1 MAEFF
6 SWQRVIHN
14 FPILLAKLPVT
25 FEIVAVAF
33 SIGFVL
39 ALIIVTTRIKK
50 IPVLNQILTVFISFE
65 RGTPLLVQMLVV
77 YYAFPLVLKAFFGID
92 SRRWD
97 KIIFVDLALILNQ
110 AVFLGEIFRGAITS
124 IPKGQREAAIAC
136 GMTEFSAFVK
146 IVLPQAV
153 RVALPATGLTLIGLF
168 QETSLVFMRGVMDI
182 IGRASALGATTGHS
196 LESYLI
202 IAVLFLGINFILT
215 AITTKISKNLS
226 YGSNADKNSKNKKVK
241 KEAA

>member
-1 MAEFF
+1 MADLF
-6 SWQRVIHN
+6 SWQRLIQN
-14 FPILLAKLPVT
+14 FPILIVKLPIT

-33 SIGFVL
+33 TLGFLL
-39 ALIIVTTRIKK
+39 ALLIATARIKK

-77 YYAFPLVLKAFFGID
+77 YYALPIVLKAFFGID
-92 SRRWD
+92 SRRWE

-110 AVFLGEIFRGAITS
+110 GVFLGEIFRGAILS

-136 GMTEFSAFVK
+136 GFSEFNAFVR

-153 RVALPATGLTLIGLF
+153 RVALPSTGLTLIGLF
-168 QETSLVFMRGVMDI
+168 QETSLVFMIGVIDI

-196 LESYLI
+196 LESYII
-202 IAVLFLGINFILT
+202 IAVIFVLINFALT
-215 AITTKISKNLS
+215 AITTKI
-226 YGSNADKNSKNKKVK
+226 DKKLTFGAKPVRMG
-241 KEAA
+241 AV

>member
-1 MAEFF
+1 MADLF
-6 SWQRVIHN
+6 SWQRLIQN
-14 FPILLAKLPVT
+14 FPILIVKLPIT

-33 SIGFVL
+33 TLGFLL
-39 ALIIVTTRIKK
+39 ALLIATARIKK

-77 YYAFPLVLKAFFGID
+77 YYALPIVLKSFFGID
-92 SRRWD
+92 SRRWE

-110 AVFLGEIFRGAITS
+110 GVFLGEIFRGAILS

-136 GMTEFSAFVK
+136 GFSEFNAFVR

-153 RVALPATGLTLIGLF
+153 RVALPSTGLTLIGLF
-168 QETSLVFMRGVMDI
+168 QETSLVFMIGVIDI

-196 LESYLI
+196 LESYVI
-202 IAVLFLGINFILT
+202 IAVIFVLINFVLT
-215 AITTKISKNLS
+215 AITTKI
-226 YGSNADKNSKNKKVK
+226 DKKLTFGVK
-241 KEAA
+241 PVRMGTV

>member
-1 MAEFF
+1 MADLF
-6 SWQRVIHN
+6 SWQRLIQNLPVLIV
-14 FPILLAKLPVT
+14 KLPIT

-33 SIGFVL
+33 SLGFIL
-39 ALIIVTTRIKK
+39 ALLIATARIKK

-77 YYAFPLVLKAFFGID
+77 YYALPIVLKAFFGID
-92 SRRWD
+92 SRRWE

-110 AVFLGEIFRGAITS
+110 GVFLGEIFRGAILS

-136 GMTEFSAFVK
+136 GFSEFNAFVR

-153 RVALPATGLTLIGLF
+153 RVALPSTGLTLIGLF
-168 QETSLVFMRGVMDI
+168 QETSLVFMIGVIDI

-196 LESYLI
+196 LESYVI
-202 IAVLFLGINFILT
+202 IAVIFVLINFALT
-215 AITTKISKNLS
+215 AITTKI
-226 YGSNADKNSKNKKVK
+226 DKKLTFGVK
-241 KEAA
+241 PVRMGAV

>member
-1 MAEFF
+1 MADLF
-6 SWQRVIHN
+6 SWQRLIQN
-14 FPILLAKLPVT
+14 LPILIVKLPIT

-33 SIGFVL
+33 TLGFLL
-39 ALIIVTTRIKK
+39 ALLIATARIKK

-77 YYAFPLVLKAFFGID
+77 YYALPIVLKAFFGID
-92 SRRWD
+92 SRRLE

-110 AVFLGEIFRGAITS
+110 GVFLGEIFRGAILS

-136 GMTEFSAFVK
+136 GFSEFNAFVR

-153 RVALPATGLTLIGLF
+153 RVALPSTGLTLIGLF
-168 QETSLVFMRGVMDI
+168 QETSLVFMIGVIDI

-196 LESYLI
+196 LESYVI
-202 IAVLFLGINFILT
+202 IAVIFVLINFALT
-215 AITTKISKNLS
+215 AITTKI
-226 YGSNADKNSKNKKVK
+226 DKKLTFGAKPVRMG
-241 KEAA
+241 AV

>member
-1 MAEFF
+1 MADLF
-6 SWQRVIHN
+6 SWQRLIQN
-14 FPILLAKLPVT
+14 LPILIVKLPIT

-33 SIGFVL
+33 TLGFLL
-39 ALIIVTTRIKK
+39 ALLIATARIKK

-77 YYAFPLVLKAFFGID
+77 YYALPIVLKAFFGID
-92 SRRWD
+92 SRRWE

-110 AVFLGEIFRGAITS
+110 GVFLGEIFRGAILS

-136 GMTEFSAFVK
+136 GFSEFKAFVK

-153 RVALPATGLTLIGLF
+153 RVALPSTGLTLIGLF
-168 QETSLVFMRGVMDI
+168 QETSLVFMIGVIDI

-196 LESYLI
+196 LESYVI
-202 IAVLFLGINFILT
+202 IAVIFVLINFALT
-215 AITTKISKNLS
+215 AITTKI
-226 YGSNADKNSKNKKVK
+226 DKKLTFGAKPVRMG
-241 KEAA
+241 AV

>member
-1 MAEFF
+1 MADLF
-6 SWQRVIHN
+6 SWQRLIQN
-14 FPILLAKLPVT
+14 FPILIVKLPIT

-33 SIGFVL
+33 TLGFLL
-39 ALIIVTTRIKK
+39 ALLIATARIKK

-77 YYAFPLVLKAFFGID
+77 YYALPIVLKTFFGID
-92 SRRWD
+92 SRRWE

-110 AVFLGEIFRGAITS
+110 GVFLGEIFRGAILS

-136 GMTEFSAFVK
+136 GFSEFNAFVR

-153 RVALPATGLTLIGLF
+153 RVALPSTGLTLIGLF
-168 QETSLVFMRGVMDI
+168 QETSLVFMIGVIDI

-196 LESYLI
+196 LESYII
-202 IAVLFLGINFILT
+202 IAVIFVLINFALT
-215 AITTKISKNLS
+215 AITTKI
-226 YGSNADKNSKNKKVK
+226 DKKLTFGAKPVRMG
-241 KEAA
+241 AV

>member
-1 MAEFF
+1 MADLF
-6 SWQRVIHN
+6 SWQRLIQN
-14 FPILLAKLPVT
+14 FPILIVKLPIT

-33 SIGFVL
+33 TLGFLL
-39 ALIIVTTRIKK
+39 ALLIATARIKK

-77 YYAFPLVLKAFFGID
+77 YYALPIVLKAFFGID
-92 SRRWD
+92 SRRWE

-110 AVFLGEIFRGAITS
+110 GVFLGEIFRGAILS

-136 GMTEFSAFVK
+136 GFSEFNAFVR

-153 RVALPATGLTLIGLF
+153 RVALPSTGLTLIGLF
-168 QETSLVFMRGVMDI
+168 QETSLVFMIGVIDI

-196 LESYLI
+196 LESYII
-202 IAVLFLGINFILT
+202 IAVIFVLINFALT
-215 AITTKISKNLS
+215 AITTKI
-226 YGSNADKNSKNKKVK
+226 DKKLTFGAKPVRMGTV
-241 KEAA
+241 

>member
-1 MAEFF
+1 MADLF
-6 SWQRVIHN
+6 SWQRLIQN
-14 FPILLAKLPVT
+14 LPILIVKLPIT

-33 SIGFVL
+33 TLGFFL
-39 ALIIVTTRIKK
+39 ALLIATARIKK

-77 YYAFPLVLKAFFGID
+77 YYALPIVLKTFFGID
-92 SRRWD
+92 SRRWE

-110 AVFLGEIFRGAITS
+110 GVFLGEIFRGAILS

-136 GMTEFSAFVK
+136 GFSEFNAFVK

-153 RVALPATGLTLIGLF
+153 RVALPSTGLTLIGLF
-168 QETSLVFMRGVMDI
+168 QETSLVFMIGVIDI

-196 LESYLI
+196 LESYII
-202 IAVLFLGINFILT
+202 IAVIFVLINFVLT
-215 AITTKISKNLS
+215 AITTKI
-226 YGSNADKNSKNKKVK
+226 DKKLTFGAKPVRMG
-241 KEAA
+241 AV

>member
-1 MAEFF
+1 MADLF
-6 SWQRVIHN
+6 SWQRLVQN
-14 FPILLAKLPVT
+14 FPVLIVKLPIT

-33 SIGFVL
+33 SLGFIL
-39 ALIIVTTRIKK
+39 ALLIATARIRK

-77 YYAFPLVLKAFFGID
+77 YYALPIVLKSFFGID
-92 SRRWD
+92 SRRWE

-110 AVFLGEIFRGAITS
+110 GVFLGEIFRGAILS

-136 GMTEFSAFVK
+136 GFSEFSAFVK

-153 RVALPATGLTLIGLF
+153 RVALPSTGLTLIGLF
-168 QETSLVFMRGVMDI
+168 QETSLVFMIGVIDI

-196 LESYLI
+196 LESYVI
-202 IAVLFLGINFILT
+202 IAVLFLLINFALT
-215 AITTKISKNLS
+215 AITTRIDRKLS
-226 YGSNADKNSKNKKVK
+226 FGAKPIKTGAV
-241 KEAA
+241 

>member
-1 MAEFF
+1 MADLF
-6 SWQRVIHN
+6 SWQRLIQN
-14 FPILLAKLPVT
+14 FPILIVKLPIT

-33 SIGFVL
+33 TLGFLL
-39 ALIIVTTRIKK
+39 ALLIATARIKK

-77 YYAFPLVLKAFFGID
+77 YYALPIVLKTFFGID
-92 SRRWD
+92 SRRWE

-110 AVFLGEIFRGAITS
+110 GVFLGEIFRGAILS

-136 GMTEFSAFVK
+136 GFSEFNAFVK

-153 RVALPATGLTLIGLF
+153 RVALPSTGLTLIGLF
-168 QETSLVFMRGVMDI
+168 QETSLVFMIGVIDI

-196 LESYLI
+196 LESYII
-202 IAVLFLGINFILT
+202 IAVIFVLINFALT
-215 AITTKISKNLS
+215 AITTKI
-226 YGSNADKNSKNKKVK
+226 DKKLTFGAKPVRMG
-241 KEAA
+241 AV

>member
-1 MAEFF
+1 MADLF
-6 SWQRVIHN
+6 SWQRLIQN
-14 FPILLAKLPVT
+14 LPILIVKLPIT

-33 SIGFVL
+33 TLGFLL
-39 ALIIVTTRIKK
+39 ALLIATARIKK

-77 YYAFPLVLKAFFGID
+77 YYALPIVLKTFFGID
-92 SRRWD
+92 SRRWE

-110 AVFLGEIFRGAITS
+110 GVFLGEIFRGAILS

-136 GMTEFSAFVK
+136 GFSEFNAFVR

-153 RVALPATGLTLIGLF
+153 RVALPSTGLTLIGLF
-168 QETSLVFMRGVMDI
+168 QETSLVFMIGVIDI

-196 LESYLI
+196 LESYVI
-202 IAVLFLGINFILT
+202 IAVIFVLINFVLT
-215 AITTKISKNLS
+215 AITTKI
-226 YGSNADKNSKNKKVK
+226 DKKLTFGAKPVRMG
-241 KEAA
+241 AV

>member
-1 MAEFF
+1 MTDLF
-6 SWQRVIHN
+6 SWQRLVQN
-14 FPILLAKLPVT
+14 FPVLIVKLPIT

-33 SIGFVL
+33 TLGFLL
-39 ALIIVTTRIKK
+39 ALLIATARIKK

-77 YYAFPLVLKAFFGID
+77 YYALPIVLKTFFGID
-92 SRRWD
+92 SRRWE

-110 AVFLGEIFRGAITS
+110 GVFLGEIFRGAILS

-136 GMTEFSAFVK
+136 GFSEFNAFVR

-153 RVALPATGLTLIGLF
+153 RVALPSTGLTLIGLF
-168 QETSLVFMRGVMDI
+168 QETSLVFMIGVIDI

-196 LESYLI
+196 LESYVI
-202 IAVLFLGINFILT
+202 IAVIFVLINFALT
-215 AITTKISKNLS
+215 AITTKI
-226 YGSNADKNSKNKKVK
+226 DKKLTFGAKPVRMGTV
-241 KEAA
+241 

>member
-1 MAEFF
+1 MGEFF
-6 SWQRVIHN
+6 SWHRVVHN
-14 FPILLAKLPVT
+14 FPILIKKLSVT

-33 SIGFVL
+33 VLGFIL
-39 ALIIVTTRIKK
+39 ALLIATARIKK
-50 IPVLNQILTVFISFE
+50 IPVLNQILSVFVSFE

-77 YYAFPLVLKAFFGID
+77 YYALPLLLEALFD
-92 SRRWD
+92 LDTRRWG

-110 AVFLGEIFRGAITS
+110 GVFLGEIFRGAITS

-153 RVALPATGLTLIGLF
+153 RVALPATGLNLIGLF
-168 QETSLVFMRGVMDI
+168 QETSLVFMIGVMDI
-182 IGRASALGATTGHS
+182 IGRASALGATSGHS

-202 IAVLFLGINFILT
+202 IAVIFLSINLVLT
-215 AITTKISKNLS
+215 TITTKISKKLS
-226 YGSNADKNSKNKKVK
+226 YGSASIKQTVSKRG
-241 KEAA
+241 

>member
-1 MAEFF
+1 MADLF
-6 SWQRVIHN
+6 SWQRLIQN
-14 FPILLAKLPVT
+14 LPILIVKLPIT

-33 SIGFVL
+33 TLGFLL
-39 ALIIVTTRIKK
+39 ALLIATARIKK

-77 YYAFPLVLKAFFGID
+77 YYALPIVLKSFFGID
-92 SRRWD
+92 SRRWE

-110 AVFLGEIFRGAITS
+110 GVFLGEIFRGAILS

-136 GMTEFSAFVK
+136 GFSEFNAFVR

-153 RVALPATGLTLIGLF
+153 RVALPSTGLTLIGLF
-168 QETSLVFMRGVMDI
+168 QETSLVFMIGVIDI

-196 LESYLI
+196 LESYVI
-202 IAVLFLGINFILT
+202 IAVIFVLINFALT
-215 AITTKISKNLS
+215 AITTKI
-226 YGSNADKNSKNKKVK
+226 DKKLTFGAKPVRMG
-241 KEAA
+241 AV

>member
-1 MAEFF
+1 MADLF
-6 SWQRVIHN
+6 SWKRLVQN
-14 FPILLAKLPVT
+14 FPVLIVKLPIT

-33 SIGFVL
+33 TLGFLL
-39 ALIIVTTRIKK
+39 ALLIATARIKK

-77 YYAFPLVLKAFFGID
+77 YYALPIVLKSFFGIE
-92 SRRWD
+92 SRRWE

-110 AVFLGEIFRGAITS
+110 GVFLGEIFRGAILS

-136 GMTEFSAFVK
+136 GFSEFNAFVR

-153 RVALPATGLTLIGLF
+153 RVALPSTGLTLIGLF
-168 QETSLVFMRGVMDI
+168 QETSLVFMIGVIDI

-196 LESYLI
+196 LESYII
-202 IAVLFLGINFILT
+202 IAVIFVLINFILT
-215 AITTKISKNLS
+215 AITTKI
-226 YGSNADKNSKNKKVK
+226 DKKLTFGVK
-241 KEAA
+241 PVRMGKI

>member
-1 MAEFF
+1 MTDLF
-6 SWQRVIHN
+6 SWQRLIQN
-14 FPILLAKLPVT
+14 FPILIVKLPIT

-33 SIGFVL
+33 TLGFLL
-39 ALIIVTTRIKK
+39 ALLIATARIKK

-77 YYAFPLVLKAFFGID
+77 YYALPIVLKSFFGID
-92 SRRWD
+92 SRRWE

-110 AVFLGEIFRGAITS
+110 GVFLGEIFRGAILS

-136 GMTEFSAFVK
+136 GFSEFNAFVR

-153 RVALPATGLTLIGLF
+153 RVALPSTGLTLIGLF
-168 QETSLVFMRGVMDI
+168 QETSLVFMIGVIDI

-196 LESYLI
+196 LESYVI
-202 IAVLFLGINFILT
+202 IAVIFVLINFALT
-215 AITTKISKNLS
+215 AITTKI
-226 YGSNADKNSKNKKVK
+226 DKKLTFGAKPVRMGTV
-241 KEAA
+241 

>member
-1 MAEFF
+1 MADLF
-6 SWQRVIHN
+6 SWQRLIQN
-14 FPILLAKLPVT
+14 FPILIVKLPIT

-33 SIGFVL
+33 TLGFLL
-39 ALIIVTTRIKK
+39 ALLIATARIKK

-77 YYAFPLVLKAFFGID
+77 YYALPIVLKAFFGID
-92 SRRWD
+92 SRRWE

-110 AVFLGEIFRGAITS
+110 GVFLGEIFRGAILS

-136 GMTEFSAFVK
+136 GFSEFNAFVR

-153 RVALPATGLTLIGLF
+153 RVALPSTGLTLIGLF
-168 QETSLVFMRGVMDI
+168 QETSLVFMIGVIDI

-196 LESYLI
+196 LESYVI
-202 IAVLFLGINFILT
+202 IAVIFVLINFVLT
-215 AITTKISKNLS
+215 AITTKI
-226 YGSNADKNSKNKKVK
+226 DKKLTFGAKPVRMG
-241 KEAA
+241 AV